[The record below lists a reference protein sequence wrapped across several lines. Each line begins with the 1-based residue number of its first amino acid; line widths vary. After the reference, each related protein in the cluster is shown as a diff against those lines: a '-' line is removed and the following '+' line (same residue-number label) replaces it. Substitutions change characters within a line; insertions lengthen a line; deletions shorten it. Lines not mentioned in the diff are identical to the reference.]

1 MALPK
6 VILLSIPP
14 INLTKIMS
22 RQYVILNLDEIDSVD
37 FDQVME
43 TESSKVRKSVDGSK
57 FFVKFEG
64 DVPSFLDGKTIYS
77 HSEIL
82 AILATEEWNSPDP
95 T

>member
-1 MALPK
+1 MALLK
-6 VILLSIPP
+6 VIQLLIHP

-43 TESSKVRKSVDGSK
+43 TEASKVRKSVDGSK
-57 FFVKFEG
+57 FFIKFEG
-64 DVPSFLDGKTIYS
+64 DTPGFLEGKTIYS

-82 AILATEEWNSPDP
+82 AILATDEWNSPDP

>member
-37 FDQVME
+37 FSQVME

-64 DVPSFLDGKTIYS
+64 DVPRFLDGKTIYS

-82 AILATEEWNSPDP
+82 GILATEEWNSPD
-95 T
+95 TT

>member
-1 MALPK
+1 MGLPK
-6 VILLSIPP
+6 ATQLLIPP

-43 TESSKVRKSVDGSK
+43 TEASKVRKSIDGSK
-57 FFVKFEG
+57 FFVKFVG

-82 AILATEEWNSPDP
+82 AILATDEWTSDIP
-95 T
+95 

>member
-14 INLTKIMS
+14 INLTKIM
-22 RQYVILNLDEIDSVD
+22 RQYVILNFDEIDSVD
-37 FDQVME
+37 FGQVME
-43 TESSKVRKSVDGSK
+43 TEASKVRKSVDGSK

-64 DVPSFLDGKTIYS
+64 DVPSFLEGKTIYS

-82 AILATEEWNSPDP
+82 AILATNEWNSPDP
-95 T
+95 A